1 MRSGRR
7 PPCLRLPA
15 VVPVAAIL
23 VLLIVAPGCGG
34 RGLEGR
40 TPDERAVSAAAL
52 GVNGADE
59 NVPLLV
65 EAIETEP
72 EVVQASAITA
82 LGRIGTPAAVAGLA
96 KFAHGEVTLNR
107 RAVCQALQDVLTP
120 SYPDAAKVLVEIGK
134 STLPRGPGD
143 DPHMEVRRAAVTSLA
158 VIRSPLSGEFLI
170 DRAVNDPEEGIRN
183 ASIKTLGRIRDP
195 RAVDALMQIYEV
207 DDEKNR
213 AWAIEALGEI
223 GDPCAVPTVL
233 KALAD
238 YDGVTRGKAAWALW
252 QVQKAECAGPVQQAL
267 AVEQDDMPSI
277 VMAHVLVLSG
287 HAQAIEYLEDQ
298 LIRGRTNVARAEAA
312 RVLGEVGRKESV
324 VALDRAFREDR
335 DGLVLRESGLAIRKL
350 FEKYPG
356 SESLVTPPPG
366 S

>member
-1 MRSGRR
+1 MHSGRR
-7 PPCLRLPA
+7 SPFHPA
-15 VVPVAAIL
+15 AVLAAATL
-23 VLLIVAPGCGG
+23 AVLAAAPGCG
-34 RGLEGR
+34 RGGLGGR

-52 GVNGADE
+52 GVNGADQ
-59 NVPLLV
+59 NVAILV

-96 KFAHGEVTLNR
+96 KFATSEVEMVR
-107 RAVCQALQDVLTP
+107 RSVCQALQDVLP
-120 SYPDAAKVLVEIGK
+120 QAYPDAAGVLVEIGK
-134 STLPRGPGD
+134 RALPKGPGN
-143 DPHMEVRRAAVTSLA
+143 DPNREERQSAVTSLA
-158 VIRSPLSGEFLI
+158 VIQSPLSVGFLI
-170 DRAVNDPEEGIRN
+170 DRATNDPEEGIRN
-183 ASIKTLGRIRDP
+183 ASIKTLGRLKDP

-223 GDPCAVPTVL
+223 GDPRAVPTVV
-233 KALAD
+233 KALSD
-238 YDGVTRGKAAWALW
+238 YHGVTRGKAAWALW
-252 QVQKAECAGPVQQAL
+252 QLKKAECAGPVQQAL
-267 AVEQDDMPSI
+267 AVEQDDMPAI

-287 HAQAIEYLEDQ
+287 QPQAIEYIEDQ
-298 LIRGRTNVARAEAA
+298 LARGRNNMARAEAA

-324 VALDRAFREDR
+324 IALDRAFGEDR
-335 DGLVLRESGLAIRKL
+335 DGLVQRECGIAIRKL

>member
-1 MRSGRR
+1 MHSGRH
-7 PPCLRLPA
+7 PSFLPA
-15 VVPVAAIL
+15 AALIGAIL
-23 VLLIVAPGCGG
+23 AVLVATSGCRRG
-34 RGLEGR
+34 GLEGR

-59 NVPLLV
+59 NVAVLV

-72 EVVQASAITA
+72 DVVQGNAITA

-96 KFAHGEVTLNR
+96 KFAHSEVSLTR
-107 RAVCQALQDVLTP
+107 RAVCQALQDVLP
-120 SYPDAAKVLVEIGK
+120 QSYPDAAKVLIEVGK
-134 STLPRGPGD
+134 STLPKGPGN
-143 DPHMEVRRAAVTSLA
+143 DPNMEVRRAAVTSLA
-158 VIRSPLSGEFLI
+158 VIQSPLSAEFLT
-170 DRAVNDPEEGIRN
+170 DRALNDPEEGIRN
-183 ASIKTLGRIRDP
+183 ASVKTLGRIKAP
-195 RAVDALMQIYEV
+195 QAVDALMQIYEV

-223 GDPCAVPTVL
+223 GDPRAIPTVI

-238 YDGVTRGKAAWALW
+238 YHGVTRGKAAWSLW
-252 QVQKAECAGPVQQAL
+252 QLEKAECAGPVQQAL

-287 HAQAIEYLEDQ
+287 QPQAIEYIEDQ
-298 LIRGRTNVARAEAA
+298 LIRGRTNMARAEAA
-312 RVLGEVGRKESV
+312 RTLGEVGRKESV
-324 VALDRAFREDR
+324 IALDRAFREDR
-335 DGLVLRESGLAIRKL
+335 DGLVLREASIAIKKL

-356 SESLVTPPPG
+356 SESLVTPSPG